1 MDGQLKLVITADNK
15 AALAALNTT
24 DAALLKTST
33 IAQKTGAQIAKGSN
47 QAGQS
52 LVNLGRIAQDAPF
65 GFIGIQNNLNPMLE
79 SFQRLKAETGS
90 TGTALKA
97 MAAGLMGPAGIG
109 IALSVGS
116 ALLLT
121 FGDKLF
127 NAKKKTDEVAI
138 ATAEYTKVMQ
148 SANKQAGEEVANA
161 KILYDASQNIALS
174 MKDRLKAATELKDLY
189 PQLFTQYSAEQI
201 ALGKAKDA
209 YSDLTIEIIKNARAK
224 AYAEKIGQLETD
236 KFNAET
242 QKAKINN
249 AINQQKNPAKTHY
262 IGVKGFGMLVTKEKE
277 ILGLEKE
284 RAKALKEQ
292 DALIIKATNEQGFYK
307 SIMGETALQ
316 QGVVNGLKEKELKTG
331 KYILDDLNKYLLL
344 TTAIDKSGFKKGD
357 SSPIDTG
364 TKVRGGFDPNIEKQL
379 SQNETDKN
387 LALISREQIILNNAN
402 AQKKENYEL
411 EQANQLANIG
421 TQAFATMFDALL
433 NGGNVFDALGNSIKR
448 MVVDLA
454 AAVVQAFLFKAI
466 MTALDSGTGGIVGGA
481 VKVLGGRAIGG
492 VSTGPKSGYPM
503 MLHGTEAVLTPHQ
516 MTGIINQSMNAGAM
530 QGMQSGGG
538 ESGGSFTLR
547 GNDLV
552 LALQRSNS
560 SLNLRRG

>member
-24 DAALLKTST
+24 DAALLNTST

-52 LVNLGRIAQDAPF
+52 LVNLGRIAQDAPY

-127 NAKKKTDEVAI
+127 KTKKVTDEVAI

-174 MKDRLKAATELKDLY
+174 MKDRLKAASELKDLY

-209 YSDLTIEIIKNARAK
+209 YADLTIEIIKNARAK

-242 QKAKINN
+242 EKAKINN
-249 AINQQKNPAKTHY
+249 AINQQKNKAKTHY

-284 RAKALKEQ
+284 RGIALKEQ
-292 DALIIKATNEQGFYK
+292 DAIIEKATNKQGFFK

-331 KYILDDLNKYLLL
+331 KYILDDLEKYLLL
-344 TTAIDKSGFKKGD
+344 NKAIDKSGFKKVD
-357 SSPIDTG
+357 TSPIDTY
-364 TKVRGGFDPNIEKQL
+364 TSRAKFDPNIEKQL
-379 SQNETDKN
+379 SQKQTDKN

-411 EQANQLANIG
+411 EQANQLANMG

-433 NGGNVFDALGNSIKR
+433 QGGNVFDALGNSIKR

-454 AAVVQAFLFKAI
+454 AAVVKAILFKAI

-481 VKVLGGRAIGG
+481 VKVLGGKAIGG

-530 QGMQSGGG
+530 QGMQSSGG
-538 ESGGSFTLR
+538 EGGGSFTLR

-552 LALQRSNS
+552 LALQRSNT